1 MVTKTAQRLES
12 DLAIPPGEVLAEE
25 LKARGM
31 TQKELARLTG
41 RPEQAIS
48 EIVRAKKS
56 ITAETAI
63 QLETA
68 LGPSAQFWLG
78 LQMTYDLTLAR
89 QRTPQAGRSAP

>member
-1 MVTKTAQRLES
+1 MGTRTAQRLES
-12 DLAIPPGEVLAEE
+12 DLAIPPGEILAEE

-31 TQKELARLTG
+31 TQKELARQMG

-48 EIVRAKKS
+48 EIINAKKG

-63 QLETA
+63 QLEEA

-78 LQMTYDLTLAR
+78 IQLTYDLTLAR
-89 QRTPQAGRSAP
+89 QRQKKAAAG